1 MALLTP
7 ADAAQFEQLLR
18 RLGVGDDAARLEALA
33 EIGRFLAGRNLDW
46 RDVGTAIADLLT
58 DHANN
63 GGPIVL
69 GDWEIVCALRDN
81 RVWLTQDERDLAEGV
96 WRILDYGLPITYS
109 QQEHLRSIYRR
120 RVNGR
125 S

>member
-18 RLGVGDDAARLEALA
+18 RLGVGDDAARLEALGT
-33 EIGRFLAGRNLDW
+33 IDRFLAGRNLDW
-46 RDVGTAIADLLT
+46 QDVATAIADMLT

-69 GDWEIVCALRDN
+69 DDWSVLCAIRASET
-81 RVWLTQDERDLAEGV
+81 WLTQEERDFAEGV
-96 WRILDYGLPITYS
+96 WRILDYGSGITYP
-109 QQEHLRSIYRR
+109 QRERLRSIYRR
-120 RVNGR
+120 RVNSR